1 MFKSRTTVKN
11 FPMRCPVC
19 EKIVFVN
26 QYYGDKCDN
35 CTWFVDKNGSKFPDR
50 VEYPNMISLNKARK
64 LYQEGKPF
72 KPSFEDFIEAFKIYG
87 EMSFYYK
94 EKEAFVCFEDHGK
107 VYLTWDNKT
116 NIYLNTDDFH
126 KNARLDNKLL
136 SEIWDEVEYAIYN
149 ATE

>member
-26 QYYGDKCDN
+26 QYYGGKCDN
-35 CTWFVDKNGSKFPDR
+35 CTWFVDKNGLKFPDS

-87 EMSFYYK
+87 EMSFYYRERK
-94 EKEAFVCFEDHGK
+94 LSFVSKTTEKFILPGITKRIF
-107 VYLTWDNKT
+107 
-116 NIYLNTDDFH
+116 I
-126 KNARLDNKLL
+126 
-136 SEIWDEVEYAIYN
+136 
-149 ATE
+149 

>member
-26 QYYGDKCDN
+26 QYYGGKCDN
-35 CTWFVDKNGSKFPDR
+35 CTWFVDKNSSEFPDS

-87 EMSFYYK
+87 EVSFYYK

-126 KNARLDNKLL
+126 KNARIDNKLL
-136 SEIWDEVEYAIYN
+136 SEIWDEVEYADYN
-149 ATE
+149 

>member
-1 MFKSRTTVKN
+1 MFKSRSTVKN

-26 QYYGDKCDN
+26 QYYGGKCDN
-35 CTWFVDKNGSKFPDR
+35 CTWFVDKNGSKFPDS

-94 EKEAFVCFEDHGK
+94 EKEAFVCFEDHGN
-107 VYLTWDNKT
+107 VYFTWDNKT

-136 SEIWDEVEYAIYN
+136 SEIWDEVEYADYN
-149 ATE
+149 